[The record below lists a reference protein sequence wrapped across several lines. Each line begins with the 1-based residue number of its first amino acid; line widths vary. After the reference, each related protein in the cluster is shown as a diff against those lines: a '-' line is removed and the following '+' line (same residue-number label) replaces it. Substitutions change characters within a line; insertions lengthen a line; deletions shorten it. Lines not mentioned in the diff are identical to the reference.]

1 LKETS
6 YVNLIDVSDFN
17 RKMRFILKEIKNQ
30 EITIKEYVMIK
41 IINFMSSKFDT
52 YMIVLNESVRKKKTL
67 SELNE
72 LLQSLK
78 KKKNQMKSTITLAVM
93 HSEREEYRDWDQE
106 DREDFDRFSFWK
118 NNDSSTESYCNV
130 CFHNHK
136 KKQCYH
142 NRMKCYECHK
152 TKHVRRNCLKSRS
165 SMSQS
170 QNEWKQIIDM
180 IRNMI
185 A

>member
-1 LKETS
+1 M
-6 YVNLIDVSDFN
+6 NLIDVSDFN

-52 YMIVLNESVRKKKTL
+52 YMIVLNELVRKKKTL

-93 HSEREEYRDWDQE
+93 HSEREEYRD
-106 DREDFDRFSFWK
+106 
-118 NNDSSTESYCNV
+118 
-130 CFHNHK
+130 
-136 KKQCYH
+136 
-142 NRMKCYECHK
+142 
-152 TKHVRRNCLKSRS
+152 
-165 SMSQS
+165 
-170 QNEWKQIIDM
+170 
-180 IRNMI
+180 
-185 A
+185 

>member
-1 LKETS
+1 
-6 YVNLIDVSDFN
+6 VNLIDVSDFN

-52 YMIVLNESVRKKKTL
+52 YMIVLNKSVRKKKTL

-93 HSEREEYRDWDQE
+93 HSEREEYRD
-106 DREDFDRFSFWK
+106 
-118 NNDSSTESYCNV
+118 
-130 CFHNHK
+130 
-136 KKQCYH
+136 
-142 NRMKCYECHK
+142 
-152 TKHVRRNCLKSRS
+152 
-165 SMSQS
+165 
-170 QNEWKQIIDM
+170 
-180 IRNMI
+180 
-185 A
+185 

>member
-1 LKETS
+1 
-6 YVNLIDVSDFN
+6 VNLIDVSDFN

-93 HSEREEYRDWDQE
+93 HSEREEYRD
-106 DREDFDRFSFWK
+106 
-118 NNDSSTESYCNV
+118 
-130 CFHNHK
+130 
-136 KKQCYH
+136 
-142 NRMKCYECHK
+142 
-152 TKHVRRNCLKSRS
+152 
-165 SMSQS
+165 
-170 QNEWKQIIDM
+170 
-180 IRNMI
+180 
-185 A
+185 

>member
-1 LKETS
+1 M
-6 YVNLIDVSDFN
+6 NLIDVSDFN

-52 YMIVLNESVRKKKTL
+52 YMIVLNESVRKKKML

-93 HSEREEYRDWDQE
+93 HSEREEYRD
-106 DREDFDRFSFWK
+106 
-118 NNDSSTESYCNV
+118 
-130 CFHNHK
+130 
-136 KKQCYH
+136 
-142 NRMKCYECHK
+142 
-152 TKHVRRNCLKSRS
+152 
-165 SMSQS
+165 
-170 QNEWKQIIDM
+170 
-180 IRNMI
+180 
-185 A
+185 

>member
-1 LKETS
+1 M
-6 YVNLIDVSDFN
+6 NLIDVSDFN

-93 HSEREEYRDWDQE
+93 HSEREEYRD
-106 DREDFDRFSFWK
+106 
-118 NNDSSTESYCNV
+118 
-130 CFHNHK
+130 
-136 KKQCYH
+136 
-142 NRMKCYECHK
+142 
-152 TKHVRRNCLKSRS
+152 
-165 SMSQS
+165 
-170 QNEWKQIIDM
+170 
-180 IRNMI
+180 
-185 A
+185 

>member
-1 LKETS
+1 
-6 YVNLIDVSDFN
+6 VNLIDVSDFN

-52 YMIVLNESVRKKKTL
+52 YMIVLNESVRKKKML

-93 HSEREEYRDWDQE
+93 HSEREEYRD
-106 DREDFDRFSFWK
+106 
-118 NNDSSTESYCNV
+118 
-130 CFHNHK
+130 
-136 KKQCYH
+136 
-142 NRMKCYECHK
+142 
-152 TKHVRRNCLKSRS
+152 
-165 SMSQS
+165 
-170 QNEWKQIIDM
+170 
-180 IRNMI
+180 
-185 A
+185 

>member
-1 LKETS
+1 
-6 YVNLIDVSDFN
+6 VNLIDVSDFN

-67 SELNE
+67 SELNK

-93 HSEREEYRDWDQE
+93 HSEREEYKD
-106 DREDFDRFSFWK
+106 
-118 NNDSSTESYCNV
+118 
-130 CFHNHK
+130 
-136 KKQCYH
+136 
-142 NRMKCYECHK
+142 
-152 TKHVRRNCLKSRS
+152 
-165 SMSQS
+165 
-170 QNEWKQIIDM
+170 
-180 IRNMI
+180 
-185 A
+185 

>member
-1 LKETS
+1 
-6 YVNLIDVSDFN
+6 
-17 RKMRFILKEIKNQ
+17 
-30 EITIKEYVMIK
+30 MIK

-106 DREDFDRFSFWK
+106 DREDFDRFSF
-118 NNDSSTESYCNV
+118 
-130 CFHNHK
+130 
-136 KKQCYH
+136 
-142 NRMKCYECHK
+142 
-152 TKHVRRNCLKSRS
+152 
-165 SMSQS
+165 
-170 QNEWKQIIDM
+170 
-180 IRNMI
+180 
-185 A
+185 